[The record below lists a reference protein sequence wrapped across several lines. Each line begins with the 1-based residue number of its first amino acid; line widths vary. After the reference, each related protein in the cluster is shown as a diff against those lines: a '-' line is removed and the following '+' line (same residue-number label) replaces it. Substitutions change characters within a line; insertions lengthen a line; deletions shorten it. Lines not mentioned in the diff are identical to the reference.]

1 MLMSF
6 CLAASVAAAFA
17 QTATLRVPVAA
28 AETPEA
34 YMEKLRDAAEAAR
47 AADPNAVVGAGAGA
61 TDDFAKTLIGFGE
74 SEEIDIWTVDC
85 PTPERVKM
93 LRGLFDGAGG
103 RAVRLADAS
112 GKPLDAEAKSAPSR
126 LVGVP
131 ASSVLCAGS
140 GRAYILGVDGG
151 IRWQR
156 PGCGNIHCVQARDG
170 FVYYSNGSLYRCRLP
185 DTKAEL
191 VYRPAVRKGAGVLGF
206 EITPA
211 GTAVMAVNS
220 MDEIVELDLATKRE
234 LVRFKVDPRNA
245 KGETPGA
252 HGHLRLVHKTP
263 KGTYLV
269 CCAGASCVREYDR
282 AGKLV
287 WEQPV
292 PVMAFD
298 CRRRANGNTL
308 VSHITGVTEYTPD
321 HKEVWSFKPDALPEL
336 MVGVLCGIQE
346 LENGNLVVGTWAN
359 GERDASR
366 ATAFEITRERK
377 LVWAWYP
384 NRDVNMMTAVRLPKA
399 TPVYAP
405 ENAPREDRFAN
416 PPASARI
423 LPLHHGRPN
432 DLRKADA
439 ELAALKN
446 EGFGGFGGNVNFQ
459 DYLDDPASWKTY
471 KYAVEKAHAQGMS
484 LWLYDEKGY
493 PSCSAGGKTLQGH
506 PEWKAR
512 AFLVAVTN
520 VPAGSAAL
528 PPSPPGRPV
537 ATLRRPSADGKT
549 ETVYVVTDDFIR
561 EGTHVS
567 VSVDRYK
574 NDYPNILMAEPTA
587 RFIELTHEAY
597 RRELGDALK
606 YVTSTFTDEPSLMT
620 LWMKPMPYF
629 CLPVSDEFLDAY
641 ARKAGHAL
649 ADDVPELVGTV
660 SGRTPADLASV
671 RHRFWSM
678 VGDRVAANY
687 TGQLTKWADANGLES
702 GGHLLCEEGLVGHV
716 PLYGDFFKVL
726 RGLSSPGCDIL
737 TSIPSQVPWI
747 TPLLVGSAG
756 DLNGAGHV
764 MSEASDHSQKYR
776 PKGDTRPVYQVSV
789 RELVGSLNRQIWGG
803 VDTFTSYYRWT
814 PFTVDEKRAINEE
827 IGRAVTL
834 MHEGR
839 SAADIALLYPADAL
853 MAGFEPQLRWGGGAG
868 ARRVAGFVNSAGAA
882 LFKAGRS
889 FMFVDAGTLASAKV
903 EDGVLVAT
911 PARAPNGPKLRWR
924 TVVLPA
930 ATTLPVEAVRRLA
943 AFRRAGGLV
952 IALGDRP
959 VNSRTAFPDAEV
971 AELTKDWLLLPDAQS
986 ALLADF
992 LAVRHAPAL
1001 RRVRGDAGALRVAH
1015 RRTAR
1020 GDVFFVLNDTESPWS
1035 GAVALACDV
1044 PVRVWDPRTGSVRP
1058 AGGEVALDLPGYAG
1072 VLLTTEVP
1080 VDGALASV
1088 DAAAFVPRL
1097 AAIAEPVQSIHLGKG
1112 QFVKGGSKPLADGW
1126 DRVDVELTRS
1136 NVDTFAFLSRVYAKS
1151 PFSAASKGV
1160 GFHVR
1165 VPETTGGNT
1174 QSGVFLVT
1182 RDGSQ
1187 WYAQGHVPLSKKGE
1201 AEVVCAFG
1209 EFALH
1214 GKPRGGPAKTFRPE
1228 DVVRVNF
1235 GFGGY
1240 FGQEGEKVSFMV
1252 SRPMSLE
1259 L

>member
-1 MLMSF
+1 MSLF
-6 CLAASVAAAFA
+6 VFACSASAVFADESVLRVLVAAG
-17 QTATLRVPVAA
+17 
-28 AETPEA
+28 ESPES
-34 YMEKLRDAAEAAR
+34 YMERLRDAAEAAR
-47 AADPNAVVGAGAGA
+47 AADPGAVVAAGAGA
-61 TDDFAKTLIGFGE
+61 SDDFAKTLIGFGE
-74 SEEIDIWTVDC
+74 SEEIDSWTVDN
-85 PTPERVKM
+85 PAPERVRT

-103 RAVRLADAS
+103 RAVRLVDAA
-112 GKPLDAEAKSAPSR
+112 GKPLDPVTKTAPSR

-131 ASSVLCAGS
+131 SSPILAAGT
-140 GRAYILGVDGG
+140 GRAYVLGVDGG
-151 IRWQR
+151 IDWQR
-156 PGCGNIHCVQARDG
+156 TGCGNIHCVQQHAG
-170 FVYYSNGSLYRCRLP
+170 SVYYSNGSLYRCRLP
-185 DTKAEL
+185 GTKAEL

-220 MDEIVELDLATKRE
+220 MDEIVELDLATKKE
-234 LVRFKVDPRNA
+234 VVRFKVDPRNA

-252 HGHLRLVHKTP
+252 HGHLRLVHKTA

-308 VSHITGVTEYTPD
+308 VSHITAITEYTPD

-336 MVGVLCGIQE
+336 KVGVLCGIQE

-359 GERDASR
+359 GEPDASK
-366 ATAFEITRERK
+366 ATAFEITREKK

-384 NRDVNMMTAVRLPKA
+384 SNDCNMMTAVRLPNA

-405 ENAPREDRFAN
+405 ETADRATRFAN

-432 DLRKADA
+432 DTAKADR
-439 ELAALKN
+439 ELADLKN
-446 EGFGGFGGNVNFQ
+446 EGFGGFAGNVNFT

-471 KYAVEKAHAQGMS
+471 KYTVEKAHAQGMS

-512 AFLVAVTN
+512 AFLIAVTN

-537 ATLRRPSADGKT
+537 ATLRHPSADGKSQ
-549 ETVYVVTDDFIR
+549 TVYVVTDDFIR

-567 VSVDRYK
+567 VSVDRFK

-597 RRELGDALK
+597 RRELGDSLK
-606 YVTSTFTDEPSLMT
+606 FVTSTFTDEPSLMS
-620 LWMKPMPYF
+620 LWMRPMPYF
-629 CLPVSDEFLDAY
+629 CLPVSDELLAAY
-641 ARKAGHAL
+641 AQKAGHAL
-649 ADDVPELVGTV
+649 AEDVPVLVGAVAGRSPDDV
-660 SGRTPADLASV
+660 AAV

-687 TGQLTKWADANGLES
+687 TGQLTRWADANGLES

-803 VDTFTSYYRWT
+803 VDTFTSYYRWA
-814 PFTVDEKRAINEE
+814 PFTVDEKRAINAEV
-827 IGRAVTL
+827 GRTITL

-839 SAADIALLYPADAL
+839 SAADIAMLYPADAL
-853 MAGFEPQLRWGGGAG
+853 MTGFEPQFRWGGGAG
-868 ARRVAGFVNSAGAA
+868 AHRVAGFVNSAGGA
-882 LFKAGRS
+882 LFKAGRA
-889 FMFVDAGTLASAKV
+889 FMFVDAETLASAKV

-911 PARAPNGPKLRWR
+911 PARQPNGPKLRWR

-930 ATTLPVEAVRRLA
+930 ATTLPAEAVRNLE
-943 AFRRAGGLV
+943 AFRRVGGLV
-952 IALGDRP
+952 VALGDRP
-959 VNSRTAFPDAEV
+959 VNSRTAFPDAEL
-971 AELTKDWLLLPDAQS
+971 AQLTKDWILLPDAQA

-992 LAVRHAPAL
+992 LAAKHAPAL
-1001 RRVRGDAGALRVAH
+1001 RRVRGDASALRIAH

-1020 GDVFFVLNDTESPWS
+1020 GDVFFVVNDTDAPWT
-1035 GAVALACDV
+1035 GAVALARDV
-1044 PVRVWDPRTGSVRP
+1044 EARVWDPRTGAVRP
-1058 AGGEVALDLPGYAG
+1058 VRGEIALDIPGYAG
-1072 VLLTTEVP
+1072 LLLTTDEP
-1080 VDGALASV
+1080 VDGALVPGGALDFKPHFV
-1088 DAAAFVPRL
+1088 DF
-1097 AAIAEPVQSIHLGKG
+1097 AEPVAAVNLGKG
-1112 QFVKGGSKPLADGW
+1112 QYVKGASTPLAGGW
-1126 DRVDVELTRS
+1126 DRVDVELTKS
-1136 NVDTFAFLSRVYAKS
+1136 DVDTFAFLSRIYAKS
-1151 PFSAASKGV
+1151 PFSAASRGV
-1160 GFHVR
+1160 GFRVR
-1165 VPETTGGNT
+1165 VPETTGG
-1174 QSGVFLVT
+1174 SASCGVFLVT
-1182 RDGSQ
+1182 RDGAN
-1187 WYAQGHVPLSKKGE
+1187 WYAPGHVSLSQKGE
-1201 AEVVCAFG
+1201 CEVTCSFG
-1209 EFALH
+1209 EFFLH
-1214 GKPRGGPAKTFRPE
+1214 GRPRGGKAGVFRPE

-1240 FGQEGEKVSFMV
+1240 YGRAGEKVSFEV
-1252 SRPMSLE
+1252 SRPMSFE

>member
-1 MLMSF
+1 MSLF
-6 CLAASVAAAFA
+6 VFACAAAVACADETLLHVRVAAG
-17 QTATLRVPVAA
+17 
-28 AETPEA
+28 ESPES
-34 YMEKLRDAAEAAR
+34 YMERLRDAAEAAR
-47 AADPNAVVGAGAGA
+47 VADEGAVVFAGSGAS
-61 TDDFAKTLIGFGE
+61 DDFAKTLIGFGE
-74 SEEIDIWTVDC
+74 SEEIDIWTVDS
-85 PTPERVKM
+85 PTPERVKT

-103 RAVRLADAS
+103 RAVRLVDAG
-112 GKPLDAEAKSAPSR
+112 GKSLDAETKSAPSR

-131 ASSVLCAGS
+131 ASPVLCAGT
-140 GRAYILGVDGG
+140 GRAYILGVDGE
-151 IRWQR
+151 ISWER
-156 PGCGNIHCVQARDG
+156 PGCGNIHCVQAHDG
-170 FVYYSNGSLYRCRLP
+170 YVYYSNGSLYRCRPP

-191 VYRPAVRKGAGVLGF
+191 VYRPAVRRGAGVLGF
-206 EITPA
+206 ELTPA

-252 HGHLRLVHKTP
+252 HGHLRLVHRTP

-321 HKEVWSFKPDALPEL
+321 HREVWSFKPDELPEL
-336 MVGVLCGIQE
+336 KVGVLCGIQE

-359 GERDASR
+359 GERDASK
-366 ATAFEITRERK
+366 ATAFEITRGKK

-384 NRDVNMMTAVRLPKA
+384 NGDVNMMTAVRLPAA

-405 ENAPREDRFAN
+405 ENASREDRFAN

-459 DYLDDPASWKTY
+459 DYLDDPESWKTY
-471 KYAVEKAHAQGMS
+471 RYTVEKAHAQGMS

-512 AFLVAVTN
+512 AFLIAVTN

-537 ATLRRPSADGKT
+537 ATLRRPSADGKSQ
-549 ETVYVVTDDFIR
+549 TVYVVTDDFIR

-567 VSVDRYK
+567 ISVDRYK

-597 RRELGDALK
+597 RRELGESLK
-606 YVTSTFTDEPSLMT
+606 HVTSTFTDEPSLMS
-620 LWMKPMPYF
+620 LWMTPMPYF

-649 ADDVPELVGTV
+649 AEDVPELVGAV
-660 SGRTPADLASV
+660 AGRTPADLTSL

-678 VGDRVAANY
+678 VGDRVAANF

-702 GGHLLCEEGLVGHV
+702 GGHLLSEESLVSHV
-716 PLYGDFFKVL
+716 ALYGDFFKVL

-776 PKGDTRPVYQVSV
+776 PKGDPRPVYQVSV
-789 RELVGSLNRQIWGG
+789 REIVGSLNRQIWGG
-803 VDTFTSYYRWT
+803 VDTFTSYYRWS
-814 PFTVDEKRAINEE
+814 PFTVDEKRAINQEV
-827 IGRAVTL
+827 GRTITL

-853 MAGFEPQLRWGGGAG
+853 MTGFEPQLRWGGGAG
-868 ARRVAGFVNSAGAA
+868 ARRVAGFVNSAGSA

-889 FMFVDAGTLASAKV
+889 FMFVDAETLASAKV

-911 PARAPNGPKLRWR
+911 PARRPDGPKLRWR

-930 ATTLPVEAVRRLA
+930 ASTLPVEAVRNLE

-952 IALGDRP
+952 VVLGDRP

-971 AELTKDWLLLPDAQS
+971 ADLAKDWVLLPDSQV

-992 LAVRHAPAL
+992 LASRHAPAL
-1001 RRVRGDAGALRVAH
+1001 RCVRGDAAALRVAH
-1015 RRTAR
+1015 RRTPR
-1020 GDVFFVLNDTESPWS
+1020 GDVFFVVNDTEVPWT
-1035 GAVALACDV
+1035 GAVALARDV
-1044 PVRVWDPRTGSVRP
+1044 AARVWNPRTGEVRE
-1058 AGGEVALDLPGYAG
+1058 ADGEIALALPGYAG

-1080 VDGALASV
+1080 VDGRLVPEAGLV
-1088 DAAAFVPRL
+1088 FQPRFAAF
-1097 AAIAEPVQSIHLGKG
+1097 AEPVASVALGKG
-1112 QFVKGGSKPLADGW
+1112 QYVKGGSTALADGW
-1126 DRVDVELTRS
+1126 DRVDVELTKS
-1136 NVDTFAFLSRVYAKS
+1136 GVDTFAFLSRVYAKS
-1151 PFSAASKGV
+1151 PLTAKSKGV
-1160 GFHVR
+1160 AFRVR

-1174 QSGVFLVT
+1174 SCGVFLAT

-1187 WYAQGHVPLSKKGE
+1187 WYAHGHASLSQKG
-1201 AEVVCAFG
+1201 AFEVSCALG
-1209 EFALH
+1209 EFFLH
-1214 GKPRGGPAKTFRPE
+1214 GASRNGPAKSLRPE
-1228 DVVRVNF
+1228 DVVRINF

-1240 FGQEGEKVSFMV
+1240 FGQEGEKVSFEV

>member
-1 MLMSF
+1 MSLF
-6 CLAASVAAAFA
+6 VFACVTVCSAGESVRSV
-17 QTATLRVPVAA
+17 LVRPG
-28 AETPEA
+28 ETPEA
-34 YMEKLRDAAEAAR
+34 YMERLRDAAETAR
-47 AADPNAVVGAGAGA
+47 ASDPNAVVGAGAGA
-61 TDDFAKTLIGFGE
+61 SDDFTKALIGFGE
-74 SEEIDIWTVDC
+74 SEEIDVWTVDD
-85 PTPERVKM
+85 PTPARVKA
-93 LRGLFDGAGG
+93 LRELFDGAGG
-103 RAVRLADAS
+103 RAVRLVDVKGQS
-112 GKPLDAEAKSAPSR
+112 LDSRAKSAPPR
-126 LVGVP
+126 MVGVP
-131 ASSVLCAGS
+131 ASQILAAGS
-140 GRAYILGVDGG
+140 GRAYLLDVDGK
-151 IRWQR
+151 IAWQR
-156 PGCGNIHCVQARDG
+156 TGCGNIHCVQARDG
-170 FVYYSNGSLYRCRLP
+170 FVYYSNGSLYRCRPP
-185 DTKAEL
+185 DTQVEL

-206 EITPA
+206 EVTPA
-211 GTAVMAVNS
+211 GTVVMAVNS
-220 MDEIVELDLATKRE
+220 MDEIVELDPCTKKE

-252 HGHLRLVHKTP
+252 HGHLRLVHRTA

-287 WEQPV
+287 WEQAV

-336 MVGVLCGIQE
+336 RVGVLCGIQE

-359 GERDASR
+359 GEPDASK
-366 ATAFEITRERK
+366 ATAFEITREKK

-384 NRDVNMMTAVRLPKA
+384 SADVNMMTAVRLPRTVPA
-399 TPVYAP
+399 YAP
-405 ENAPREDRFAN
+405 EDASREARFAN

-432 DLRKADA
+432 DMAKADR
-439 ELAALKN
+439 ELAKLKD
-446 EGFGGFGGNVNFQ
+446 EGFGGFAGNVNFQ
-459 DYLDDPASWKTY
+459 NYLDDPASWKTY
-471 KYAVEKAHAQGMS
+471 RYTVEKAHAQGMS

-493 PSCSAGGKTLQGH
+493 PSCSAGGKTLQDH

-520 VPAGSAAL
+520 VPFGSAAL

-537 ATLRRPSADGKT
+537 ATLCRPSADGKSQT
-549 ETVYVVTDDFIR
+549 IYVITDDFIR
-561 EGTHVS
+561 EGTHVAI
-567 VSVDRYK
+567 SVDRYK

-587 RFIELTHEAY
+587 RFIALTHEAY

-606 YVTSTFTDEPSLMT
+606 FITSTFTDEPSLMT
-620 LWMKPMPYF
+620 HWFRPMPYY
-629 CLPVSDEFLDAY
+629 CLPVSDEFLGAY
-641 ARKAGHAL
+641 GKRSGHPL
-649 ADDVPELVGTV
+649 AEDVPELVGTV
-660 SGRTPADLASV
+660 AGRTADDLAAL

-687 TGQLTKWADANGLES
+687 TGQLTRWADANGLES
-702 GGHLLCEEGLVGHV
+702 GGHLLAEESLVGHV

-803 VDTFTSYYRWT
+803 VDTFTSYYRWQ
-814 PFTVDEKRAINEE
+814 PFSVDEKRAINEE
-827 IGRAVTL
+827 VGRTITL

-853 MAGFEPQLRWGGGAG
+853 MTGFEPQLRGAGGAG
-868 ARRVAGFVNSAGAA
+868 ARRVAGFVHSAGSA

-889 FMFVDAGTLASAKV
+889 FMFVDAETLATARI
-903 EDGVLVAT
+903 EDGALVAT
-911 PARAPNGPKLRWR
+911 PVRRPNGPRLRWR

-930 ATTLPVEAVRRLA
+930 ATTLPVEAVRNLA

-952 IALGDRP
+952 VALGDRP

-971 AELTKDWLLLPDAQS
+971 TRLAKDWLLLPDSQA

-992 LAVRHAPAL
+992 LAAKHTPAL
-1001 RRVRGDAGALRVAH
+1001 RRVRGDAAALRIAH

-1020 GDVFFVLNDTESPWS
+1020 GDVFFVVNDAEGPWT
-1035 GAVALACDV
+1035 GTVAFARDV
-1044 PVRVWDPRTGSVRP
+1044 EARVWDPRTGAVRT
-1058 AGGEVALDLPGYAG
+1058 ARGEIALDIPGYAG
-1072 VLLTTEVP
+1072 VLLTTDDS
-1080 VDGALASV
+1080 VDGRLVPGNGLVFSPHFV
-1088 DAAAFVPRL
+1088 DF
-1097 AAIAEPVQSIHLGKG
+1097 AEPVASVNLGKG
-1112 QFVKGGSKPLADGW
+1112 QYVKGAFTPVAGGW
-1126 DRVDVELTRS
+1126 DRVDVELTKS
-1136 NVDTFAFLSRVYAKS
+1136 DVDTFAFLSRVYAKS
-1151 PFSAASKGV
+1151 PFSAASRGV
-1160 GFHVR
+1160 GFRVR
-1165 VPETTGGNT
+1165 VPETTGGGT
-1174 QSGVFLVT
+1174 QCGVFLVT

-1187 WYAQGHVPLSKKGE
+1187 WYAPGHVSLSQKGE
-1201 AEVVCAFG
+1201 SEVSCAFG
-1209 EFALH
+1209 EFFLH
-1214 GKPRGGPAKTFRPE
+1214 GRPKGGKAKTFRPE
-1228 DVVRVNF
+1228 EVVRVNF

-1240 FGQEGEKVSFMV
+1240 YGRKGEKVSFGV
-1252 SRPMSLE
+1252 SRPMSFE